1 MQSAPG
7 RRSTTLRATSPL
19 WPSVAV
25 AVLLGLLLVLATTLL
40 PQPHPEGRGDLRPA
54 SVEQPADHA
63 PGAPT
68 VDTQVVDVSR

>member
-1 MQSAPG
+1 MQPAPG
-7 RRSTTLRATSPL
+7 RGSTTPHATSPL

-40 PQPHPEGRGDLRPA
+40 PQPHPEGRGVLHPA
-54 SVEQPADHA
+54 SVEEPAEHSPDA
-63 PGAPT
+63 PA

>member
-1 MQSAPG
+1 MQPAPG
-7 RRSTTLRATSPL
+7 RGSTTLRATSPL

-40 PQPHPEGRGDLRPA
+40 PQPHPEGRGVLHPA
-54 SVEQPADHA
+54 SVEEPAQHS

-68 VDTQVVDVSR
+68 VGTQVVDASR